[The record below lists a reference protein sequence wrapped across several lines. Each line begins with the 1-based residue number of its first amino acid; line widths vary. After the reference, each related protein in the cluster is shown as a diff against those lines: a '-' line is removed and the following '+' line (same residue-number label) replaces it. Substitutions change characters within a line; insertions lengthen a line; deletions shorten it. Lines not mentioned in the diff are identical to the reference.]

1 MLKPSM
7 LTNEG
12 ALDDVIVKL
21 AALGQ
26 ELSSDADGTFMVA
39 VESIATSAPFIVYIA
54 GVPGEVVISLIG

>member
-7 LTNEG
+7 VTNEG

-21 AALGQ
+21 VASGQ

-39 VESIATSAPFIVYIA
+39 VESIATSAPFIIYV
-54 GVPGEVVISLIG
+54 L